1 MARPPSPRAG
11 GSAPPV
17 AAAQAPAAEQARPGI
32 RRRPI
37 GLAPLRGFEA
47 AARRLSFTLA
57 AQELHLTQSAI
68 SRQVGALEADLGL
81 RLFVRKTRGLVLTS
95 AGERLMRS
103 VQQVL
108 GGLDRTVNEIR
119 GKVNAPRIVLTTYP
133 SFASLWL
140 VPRLAA
146 FQRTHPGIELR
157 IDADN
162 RRLDLEAEDVDI
174 ALRRCPARD
183 APPGAVC
190 LVEEEV
196 TPALSKE
203 LLQRFGADLREPAQL
218 LRLPRIEI
226 DDDLPGD
233 AAGTWSNWLESAG
246 VGEERDASAPVM
258 VVTFVDQSM
267 QAAAR
272 GHGVVLARRPFL
284 DDMLASGE
292 LVMPFAA
299 QRVKTGYNT
308 YLVVNRHSRKR
319 KDVGQLRDWLLAE
332 FARVPECLEPQA

>member
-1 MARPPSPRAG
+1 MASTKPPPE
-11 GSAPPV
+11 SAPGSTAGNVPDGR
-17 AAAQAPAAEQARPGI
+17 RPL

-47 AARRLSFTLA
+47 AARLLSFTLA
-57 AQELHLTQSAI
+57 AEELHLTQSAI
-68 SRQVGALEADLGL
+68 SRQVAALEADLGL
-81 RLFVRKTRGLVLTS
+81 RLFLRRTRALILTS
-95 AGERLMRS
+95 AGERLLRS
-103 VQQVL
+103 AQQSL
-108 GGLDRTVNEIR
+108 AGLDRSVNEIR
-119 GKVNAPRIVLTTYP
+119 GTGSVPRVVLTTYP

-146 FQRTHPGIELR
+146 FQRAYPGVELR

-174 ALRRCPARD
+174 ALRRCPPRD

-196 TPALSKE
+196 TPALSTE
-203 LLQRFGADLREPAQL
+203 LLNRYGGRLEQPADL
-218 LRLPRIEI
+218 LRLPLIEI

-233 AAGTWSNWLESAG
+233 AAGTWSNWFAGAG
-246 VGEERDASAPVM
+246 VGEERDASTPIM

-272 GHGVVLARRPFL
+272 GHGVVMARRPFL
-284 DDMLASGE
+284 DDMLATGQ
-292 LVMPFAA
+292 LVVPFPER
-299 QRVKTGYNT
+299 RVKTGYST

-319 KDVGQLRDWLLAE
+319 RDVAQLRAWLLAE
-332 FARVPECLEPQA
+332 FSEQRLEPE

>member
-1 MARPPSPRAG
+1 
-11 GSAPPV
+11 V
-17 AAAQAPAAEQARPGI
+17 

-37 GLAPLRGFEA
+37 GLAPLRGFES
-47 AARRLSFTLA
+47 AARLLSFTLA
-57 AQELHLTQSAI
+57 AEELHLTQSAI
-68 SRQVGALEADLGL
+68 SRQVAALEADLGL
-81 RLFVRKTRGLVLTS
+81 RLFVRKTRALILTS

-103 VQQVL
+103 TQQVL
-108 GGLDRTVNEIR
+108 GGLDRTVGEIR
-119 GKVNAPRIVLTTYP
+119 GRSATPRVVLTTYP

-146 FQRTHPGIELR
+146 FQRANPGIELR

-162 RRLDLEAEDVDI
+162 RRLDLEGEDVDI
-174 ALRRCPARD
+174 ALRRCPPRD
-183 APPGAVC
+183 APAGAVC

-196 TPALSKE
+196 TPALSAE
-203 LLQRFGADLREPAQL
+203 LLHRFGGTLQRPADL
-218 LRLPRIEI
+218 LRLPLIEI

-233 AAGTWSNWLESAG
+233 AAGTWSNWLQGAG
-246 VGEERDASAPVM
+246 VGEERDASTPVM

-272 GHGVVLARRPFL
+272 GHGVVMARRPFL
-284 DDMLASGE
+284 DDMVASGQ
-292 LVMPFAA
+292 LLIPFPD

-319 KDVGQLRDWLLAE
+319 KDVVQLRDWLLGE
-332 FARVPECLEPQA
+332 FARVPNCLVT